1 MTHTEGNG
9 QARRPRL
16 PDAGWLPDPSRM
28 DLERFWDGTSWTG
41 RTRDRAS
48 RIERVPVWD
57 SGMPD
62 GRRARGGRANARAR
76 RAQRSRRRS
85 ERRTGGVGGFLI
97 FVLAVVIVVG
107 GAGYVG
113 ALPSWVP
120 WPTELTQ
127 SMPTGPDV
135 AYPVF
140 GSDETVTYL
149 ARNLIA
155 QKAEIDV
162 TWVQASGRD
171 VRSVVQD
178 AMDEAMLQ
186 NPYAFVNGWSMSIQ
200 AARVRV
206 EPDYTYAADEAE
218 RRRVATASAVA
229 AIVATPEIAG
239 AADVR
244 AAITAIHNAVLTT
257 ATYDHVAA
265 DAITAGTTSS
275 DSPQV
280 AQSQE
285 AYGILV
291 DGTAVCTGYA
301 RAFQLLA
308 QASGLQSVVVTGVAN
323 SGVTTGG
330 HAWNRVSVDGQW
342 LVVDTTWDDATD
354 AQLGTNYLM
363 IGTQD
368 PLMSTRSQDADW
380 VVDANVGMYG
390 G

>member
-1 MTHTEGNG
+1 MTHTERDG

-28 DLERFWDGTSWTG
+28 DIERFWDGTRWTA
-41 RTRDRAS
+41 RTRDRVS
-48 RIERVPVWD
+48 KLERIPAWEPVAT
-57 SGMPD
+57 
-62 GRRARGGRANARAR
+62 RR
-76 RAQRSRRRS
+76 QRSRGQRRPRLRQAD
-85 ERRTGGVGGFLI
+85 RRGGGGGFLMI
-97 FVLAVVIVVG
+97 AVAVVLAVG

-127 SMPTGPDV
+127 GRPAGPDV

-140 GSDETVTYL
+140 GSDDTVTYL
-149 ARNLIA
+149 ARNLVA
-155 QKAEIDV
+155 QKGDIDV
-162 TWVQASGRD
+162 TWIQASGGD

-186 NPYAFVNGWSMSIQ
+186 NPYAFVNGWTMSIE

-206 EPDYTYAADEAE
+206 EPDYSYLPDEAE
-218 RRRVATASAVA
+218 RRRA
-229 AIVATPEIAG
+229 AIASSV
-239 AADVR
+239 
-244 AAITAIHNAVLTT
+244 AAITATPEVTGAPDDRTTIQAIHDAVLRT
-257 ATYDHVAA
+257 ATYDHGAA
-265 DAITAGTTSS
+265 DAISAGDTST

-301 RAFQLLA
+301 RTFQLLA
-308 QASGLQSVVVTGVAN
+308 QASGLQSVVVTGIAN

-330 HAWNRVSVDGQW
+330 HAWNRVRVDGQW
-342 LVVDTTWDDATD
+342 LVVDATWDDADD
-354 AQLGTNYLM
+354 ARLGTDYLM

-368 PLMSTRSQDADW
+368 PLMSTRSQDSDW
-380 VVDANVGMYG
+380 VVDASVGMYG
-390 G
+390 VG